1 MDITSIMDSV
11 KISRFLGTLRIARLC
26 QVTPATVAHWIDQGY
41 LKGHRT
47 PTGHR
52 RVESDDLLA
61 FLREH
66 GMPVPPELERE
77 DGDGREPVVVVEDDP
92 SYGKML
98 QRAVQASELKVDLT
112 VALTGMDGLMA
123 IGRVQPAVIVLD
135 YSLPDL
141 NAAQVV
147 ERLLAPGSKL
157 EAEVLVVTAG
167 VADEDVAWLHRL
179 GVKEI
184 VEKSKGIDA
193 VIASLESALQRHRTR
208 AKS

>member
-1 MDITSIMDSV
+1 MDSV
-11 KISRFLGTLRIARLC
+11 KSSRFLGTLRIARLC

-52 RVESDDLLA
+52 RVEADDLAA

-66 GMPVPPELERE
+66 GMPVPPELDRE
-77 DGDGREPVVVVEDDP
+77 SPEPQEAVVVVEDDP

-98 QRAVQASELKVDLT
+98 QRAVQASDLKVDLT
-112 VALTGMDGLMA
+112 VAPTGMDGLME
-123 IGRVQPAVIVLD
+123 IGRAQPAVIVLD
-135 YSLPDL
+135 YTLPDL
-141 NAAQVV
+141 NAAQLV
-147 ERLLAPGSKL
+147 ERLLAPKRQL
-157 EAEVLVVTAG
+157 EAEVLIVTAG
-167 VADEDVAWLHRL
+167 VAAEDVAWLHRL

-193 VIASLESALQRHRTR
+193 VMEALETALKRHRAR
-208 AKS
+208 KSRVD